1 MLGSYILE
9 RMRTLEAFE
18 GYGLYEGEEL
28 RNFKTIIRDASFV
41 EITFTLTF
49 NAEDFRQN
57 YVAADVESKSNIHR
71 DRGAILIKLADR
83 LFCNMH
89 QAERPEK
96 NHKNQRAR

>member
-71 DRGAILIKLADR
+71 DRGVVLIKNFPTKQSASLS
-83 LFCNMH
+83 
-89 QAERPEK
+89 
-96 NHKNQRAR
+96 

>member
-1 MLGSYILE
+1 MSHLWE
-9 RMRTLEAFE
+9 PWKAFA
-18 GYGLYEGEEL
+18 GYGLDQSEEL
-28 RNFKTIIRDASFV
+28 RNFKTSIRDASFV
-41 EITFTLTF
+41 DITFTLTF
-49 NAEDFRQN
+49 NAENFRDS

-96 NHKNQRAR
+96 KP

>member
-1 MLGSYILE
+1 MTILE

-57 YVAADVESKSNIHR
+57 YVAAHVESKSNIKCIYI
-71 DRGAILIKLADR
+71 GIEGS
-83 LFCNMH
+83 F
-89 QAERPEK
+89 
-96 NHKNQRAR
+96 